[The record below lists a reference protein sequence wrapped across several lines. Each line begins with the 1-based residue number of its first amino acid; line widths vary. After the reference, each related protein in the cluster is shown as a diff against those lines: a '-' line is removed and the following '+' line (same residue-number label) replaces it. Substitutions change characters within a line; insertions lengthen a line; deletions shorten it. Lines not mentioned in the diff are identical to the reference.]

1 MTTKRHTH
9 DNKGKPTEQAS
20 RPTNMHGA
28 HVDRQSTS
36 VDYHTR
42 MFFKEKMSGLEE
54 SLRKKDETI
63 RELMETVAL
72 AALNSHRSD
81 VQTEQLAKE
90 CDTLKKENEHLK
102 KFAYL
107 DESTGLEKVAVFN
120 NIGFPRAFGTAMRHD
135 LNLALILIDLNNLKL
150 INDTDSYEAGNRLL
164 AKTADVIKGTL
175 RNEDS
180 RYKFEAGYRWGGD
193 EFVVLANIPAGT
205 SDEVDAKAKSLVRRL
220 EDAMVA
226 NGVDCAI
233 GACIMAPKESFPAHE
248 EKGTKIVYTEK
259 PSVAH
264 EINLSG
270 GDIGMIRDAMF
281 KSAEK
286 EMKKDKTHKKGK
298 HISTLKRE

>member
-1 MTTKRHTH
+1 MTTKRHTP
-9 DNKGKPTEQAS
+9 NNGEKITEQTQ

-28 HVDRQSTS
+28 YVRQPVS
-36 VDYHTR
+36 VAEHTIS
-42 MFFKEKMSGLEE
+42 FFKERITALEAAIKE
-54 SLRKKDETI
+54 RDSKIHALEMDKSKLFE
-63 RELMETVAL
+63 AL
-72 AALNSHRSD
+72 AVAASISSENDH
-81 VQTEQLAKE
+81 
-90 CDTLKKENEHLK
+90 LKKENDHLK

-107 DESTGLEKVAVFN
+107 DESTGLEKVSVFN

-135 LNLALILIDLNNLKL
+135 LNLALILVDLNNLK
-150 INDTDSYEAGNRLL
+150 ITNDTQSYEAGNKLL
-164 AKTADVIKGTL
+164 AKTADVIKGTI

-193 EFVVLANIPAGT
+193 EFVILANIPAGT
-205 SDEVDAKAKSLVRRL
+205 SDETHARAKTLVKRL
-220 EDAMVA
+220 EEAMVA

-233 GACIMAPKESFPAHE
+233 GACIMAPKESLPVNE
-248 EKGTKIVYTEK
+248 EKGTKIVYVEK
-259 PSVAH
+259 PSVKH
-264 EINLSG
+264 EIKLSG

>member
-1 MTTKRHTH
+1 MTTKKHTP
-9 DNKGKPTEQAS
+9 DNKGKTTEQVS

-36 VDYHTR
+36 VDYHTK
-42 MFFKEKMSGLEE
+42 MFFKEKISDLEE

-63 RELMETVAL
+63 RELMETIAL

-81 VQTEQLAKE
+81 VHTGQISKE
-90 CDTLKKENEHLK
+90 RDTLKKENEHLK
-102 KFAYL
+102 RFAYL

-135 LNLALILIDLNNLKL
+135 LNLALILIDLNNLKVT
-150 INDTDSYEAGNRLL
+150 NDTDSYEAGNRLL
-164 AKTADVIKGTL
+164 AKTANVIKGTI

-193 EFVVLANIPAGT
+193 EFVVLANIPAGP
-205 SDEVDAKAKSLVRRL
+205 SDEVYAGAKTLIRRL

-226 NGVDCAI
+226 NGVDCSI
-233 GACIMAPKESFPAHE
+233 GACIMASKEAFPAHE
-248 EKGTKIVYTEK
+248 EKGIRIVYTEK
-259 PSVAH
+259 PNVKH

-270 GDIGMIRDAMF
+270 GDIGMIRDTMF

-286 EMKKDKTHKKGK
+286 EMKKDKAHKKGK